1 MSADHP
7 LLVHQT
13 IRLSRGS
20 HRSPQD
26 GACVMELA
34 SVLAGESFS
43 DHPECV
49 SPVIATMLRA
59 YNDRLDDARRQE
71 LLPYASAVVG
81 TRAADDVEWARA
93 ERLARWAESVRQDC
107 SWLRRTWAGGRCELH
122 SLSDV
127 TSINRGAVE
136 LLRRGD
142 ERAHRRYLALL
153 DELIAMSPGTAHA
166 AAPAPA
172 GVAPSASARV

>member
-1 MSADHP
+1 MSADNP
-7 LLVHQT
+7 QLVHQT

-20 HRSPQD
+20 HRSPED

-34 SVLAGESFS
+34 SILAGESFS

-81 TRAADDVEWARA
+81 TRASDEIEWARA
-93 ERLARWAESVRQDC
+93 ERLAAWAESLRRRC
-107 SWLRRTWAGGRCELH
+107 SWLRRAWAGGRCDLR
-122 SLSDV
+122 SLADA
-127 TSINRGAVE
+127 TAINRGAVE

-142 ERAHRRYLALL
+142 DDAHRRYLELI
-153 DELIAMSPGTAHA
+153 DELIAMGRDESA
-166 AAPAPA
+166 AVPPARPA
-172 GVAPSASARV
+172 GQAQPA

>member
-7 LLVHQT
+7 LLLHQT

-34 SVLAGESFS
+34 SILAGESFS

-59 YNDRLDDARRQE
+59 YNDRLADTRRQQ

-81 TRAADDVEWARA
+81 TRASDDVEWARA
-93 ERLARWAESVRQDC
+93 KRLARWAESVRRDC
-107 SWLRRTWAGGRCELH
+107 SWLRRTWAGGRCELR

-153 DELIAMSPGTAHA
+153 DELIAMARRATY
-166 AAPAPA
+166 APAPA
-172 GVAPSASARV
+172 PADVASPASAHS